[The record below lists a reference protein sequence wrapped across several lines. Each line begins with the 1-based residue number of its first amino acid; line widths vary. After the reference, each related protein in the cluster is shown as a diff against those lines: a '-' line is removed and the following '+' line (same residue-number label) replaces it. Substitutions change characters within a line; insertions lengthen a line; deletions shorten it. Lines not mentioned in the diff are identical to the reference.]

1 MYRIP
6 NDKHVN
12 LNTILFLYELV
23 LHFLLRPRYV
33 DKADLHSVFWH
44 TETLHCSEGRDNNA
58 HYLHG
63 QGWTDSMTLSVHFS
77 RGTTRGFAGVVTL
90 KTALKNIANKTA

>member
-1 MYRIP
+1 ML
-6 NDKHVN
+6 HV
-12 LNTILFLYELV
+12 
-23 LHFLLRPRYV
+23 LLSPRYV
-33 DKADLHSVFWH
+33 AKADLHSVFWH
-44 TETLHCSEGRDNNA
+44 TVETLLCSEGRDNNA

-90 KTALKNIANKTA
+90 KTELKNIANKTA